1 MFHLPSKYREVIYQ
15 TQEEVFHLISKH
27 WLNISTTTRSVSSYI
42 QTLLSPTLEV
52 FHPGVSSDIQTP
64 RSNILNTRRSVS
76 SDIQTP
82 RRNYDIKH
90 EKVCVAA
97 KIYTPRDNRLNTR
110 KSVSSDIQTPRSNF
124 SQTRRSV
131 SFDIQTPKRNRLT
144 HEEVFH
150 LIPDPENCEAI
161 YEIYDWVFDL
171 CYNTRSV
178 DITSQFLN

>member
-64 RSNILNTRRSVS
+64 R
-76 SDIQTP
+76 
-82 RRNYDIKH
+82 RNYDIKH

-110 KSVSSDIQTPRSNF
+110 KSVSSDIQTPRSNL

-131 SFDIQTPKRNRLT
+131 SFDIQTPKSNRLT

-150 LIPDPENCEAI
+150 LISRP
-161 YEIYDWVFDL
+161 WKL
-171 CYNTRSV
+171 RSNIWNIRLSV
-178 DITSQFLN
+178 SSVLQHEKRWYHVSIS

>member
-1 MFHLPSKYREVIYQ
+1 MHFLSGMNQMNQERHFFSCLIDIQTPSSHILNTRKSVLSDINYTRIGGVFHLPSKYREVIYQ

-52 FHPGVSSDIQTP
+52 FHPGVSSDIQTQ

-76 SDIQTP
+76 SNIQTP
-82 RRNYDIKH
+82 RRNYAIKH

-110 KSVSSDIQTPRSNF
+110 KSVSSDIQTPRSNLLF
-124 SQTRRSV
+124 LLIS
-131 SFDIQTPKRNRLT
+131 KHRN
-144 HEEVFH
+144 V
-150 LIPDPENCEAI
+150 IG
-161 YEIYDWVFDL
+161 
-171 CYNTRSV
+171 
-178 DITSQFLN
+178 

>member
-1 MFHLPSKYREVIYQ
+1 M
-15 TQEEVFHLISKH
+15 
-27 WLNISTTTRSVSSYI
+27 
-42 QTLLSPTLEV
+42 

-110 KSVSSDIQTPRSNF
+110 KSVSSDIQTPRSNL
-124 SQTRRSV
+124 SQTRRGV

-161 YEIYDWVFDL
+161 YEIYD
-171 CYNTRSV
+171 
-178 DITSQFLN
+178 

>member
-1 MFHLPSKYREVIYQ
+1 MFHLQSKYREVIYQ

-97 KIYTPRDNRLNTR
+97 KIYTPR
-110 KSVSSDIQTPRSNF
+110 SNL

-131 SFDIQTPKRNRLT
+131 SFDIQTPKSNRLT
-144 HEEVFH
+144 HEEFFH
-150 LIPDPENCEAI
+150 LISRP
-161 YEIYDWVFDL
+161 WKL
-171 CYNTRSV
+171 RSNIWNIRLSV
-178 DITSQFLN
+178 SSVLQHEERWYHVSIS